1 MSNEFQ
7 IMEAKDEDQILAEL
21 QGSFLKKFVYSFKV
35 GGRPVTGISWAG
47 IKEIAYRLK
56 GIDTEIQKFEET
68 ETHYIFIVKATNKD
82 VGSRLGVSNQPK
94 MIGSKPDQFA
104 LQKALSK
111 AQRNAIRG
119 VIPEATIEMY
129 LTEFG
134 NVPKNVDRFNPPAT
148 IREVKAEVV
157 KSNKQVAADFKEKV
171 EENKKILEEQE
182 TEPYHPWD
190 GDYSVP
196 NIQAHLIKYG
206 FDGEKFKIRHDEPTR
221 MYIVDSAPWTDDFDK
236 LREVIT
242 EMGGEY
248 NREFKKTVFRY

>member
-148 IREVKAEVV
+148 IKQVEAEVV
-157 KSNKQVAADFKEKV
+157 
-171 EENKKILEEQE
+171 EEQDQGG
-182 TEPYHPWD
+182 EPYHPWN
-190 GDYSVP
+190 GQYSVP

>member
-1 MSNEFQ
+1 MSKPDEFQ
-7 IMEAKDEDQILAEL
+7 IMEHKDETQILAEL

-35 GGRPVTGISWAG
+35 GKRAVTGISWAG

-94 MIGSKPDQFA
+94 MDGKGNPDQFA

-129 LTEFG
+129 LTEFS
-134 NVPKNVDRFNPPAT
+134 NDRKNVDSDIPTEEEMRRQVTAEF
-148 IREVKAEVV
+148 REKTNVV
-157 KSNKQVAADFKEKV
+157 
-171 EENKKILEEQE
+171 
-182 TEPYHPWD
+182 WD
-190 GDYSVP
+190 GDLSIP
-196 NIQAHLIKYG
+196 NMQSYLTANG
-206 FDGEKFKIRHDEPTR
+206 FEGEKFKIRHDEPSR
-221 MYIVDSAPWTDDFDK
+221 MFVVDSAPWTDDFDL
-236 LREVIT
+236 LREVVR

-248 NREFKKTVFRY
+248 VQDIKKTVFRY

>member
-1 MSNEFQ
+1 MN
-7 IMEAKDEDQILAEL
+7 
-21 QGSFLKKFVYSFKV
+21 
-35 GGRPVTGISWAG
+35 
-47 IKEIAYRLK
+47 
-56 GIDTEIQKFEET
+56 
-68 ETHYIFIVKATNKD
+68 
-82 VGSRLGVSNQPK
+82 
-94 MIGSKPDQFA
+94 GSKVDQFA

-148 IREVKAEVV
+148 RKEVQAEV
-157 KSNKQVAADFKEKV
+157 
-171 EENKKILEEQE
+171 LEEQE

-190 GDYSVP
+190 GDYSIP

>member
-1 MSNEFQ
+1 MSPPDEFQ

-94 MIGSKPDQFA
+94 MSKGKPDQFA

-129 LTEFG
+129 LTEFTNDG
-134 NVPKNVDRFNPPAT
+134 KVDNFNPPAT
-148 IREVKAEVV
+148 IKKVEAEVI
-157 KSNKQVAADFKEKV
+157 KSRERVLDEAQVEYNEAEG
-171 EENKKILEEQE
+171 
-182 TEPYHPWD
+182 YHPWH
-190 GDYSVP
+190 GRYSEAD
-196 NIQAHLIKYG
+196 IQEHLTKYG
-206 FDGEKFKIRHDEPTR
+206 FDGEKFKVRHDEPTR
-221 MYIVDSAPWTDDFDK
+221 MWVVDKAPFVQDFAK
-236 LREVIT
+236 LLEVIK

-248 NREFKKTVFRY
+248 NREHKKTVFRY

>member
-1 MSNEFQ
+1 MTDEFQ

-94 MIGSKPDQFA
+94 MNGAKVDQFA

-148 IREVKAEVV
+148 IREVKAEVI
-157 KSNKQVAADFKEKV
+157 KES
-171 EENKKILEEQE
+171 EHGQNM
-182 TEPYHPWD
+182 PWD
-190 GDYSVP
+190 GDLSP
-196 NIQAHLIKYG
+196 ANMQAYLTANG
-206 FDGEKFKIRHDEPTR
+206 FDGPKFRFRDDESG
-221 MYIVDSAPWTDDFDK
+221 MVVCDSAPWTDDFDVLQK
-236 LREVIT
+236 VYR

-248 NREFKKTVFRY
+248 VKEHNKWVFRH

>member
-1 MSNEFQ
+1 MSPPDEFQ

-94 MIGSKPDQFA
+94 MSKGKPDQFA

-148 IREVKAEVV
+148 RKEVEAEVV
-157 KSNKQVAADFKEKV
+157 
-171 EENKKILEEQE
+171 EEQGQGG
-182 TEPYHPWD
+182 EPYHPWH
-190 GDYSVP
+190 GRYSKAA
-196 NIQAHLIKYG
+196 IQEHLTKYG
-206 FDGEKFKIRHDEPTR
+206 FEGEKYVIRHDEPTR
-221 MYIVDSAPWTDDFDK
+221 MWVVDKAPYVEDFAK
-236 LREVIT
+236 LLEVIK